1 MQLLDGKLVSE
12 TIKEKLK
19 TEIESYI
26 SQGKRK
32 PKLVAIIVGDNGAS
46 QTYVASKERNSKA
59 VGMESEAIRLDV
71 ATTENEL
78 LDLIAKLNNDNKVD
92 GMLVQLP
99 LPKHIDANKVTDAIL
114 PHKDVDGFHPYNTGQ
129 MVKGVDTLLPA
140 TPFGILLML
149 EHYNIPTVGKHCVV
163 IGRSDIVGKPI
174 SILMSRNAYPGNCT
188 VTMCHSKTQDLN
200 SYTLRAD
207 ILIVASGIP
216 EMVTGDMVKPGA
228 VVIDVGITRLDADN
242 EKGYVIKGDVHFE
255 SAKEVASYITPVP
268 GGVGLMTI
276 AGLLMNTLNA
286 YKKHVGIEELVNP

>member
-46 QTYVASKERNSKA
+46 KTYVASKERNSKA

-71 ATTENEL
+71 STTENEL
-78 LDLIAKLNNDNKVD
+78 LDLIAKLNNDNTVD

-140 TPFGILLML
+140 TPYGILLML

-163 IGRSDIVGKPI
+163 IGRSDIVGKPM

-188 VTMCHSKTQDLN
+188 VTMCHSKTADLN

-228 VVIDVGITRLDADN
+228 VVIDVGITRMDTEN

-286 YKKHVGIEELVNP
+286 YKKHVGTEELVNP